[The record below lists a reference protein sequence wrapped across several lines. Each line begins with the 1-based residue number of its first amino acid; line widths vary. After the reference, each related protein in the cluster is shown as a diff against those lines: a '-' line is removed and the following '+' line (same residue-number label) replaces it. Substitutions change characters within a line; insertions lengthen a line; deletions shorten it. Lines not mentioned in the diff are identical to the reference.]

1 MEVDDARRQA
11 LGTFDDHQVAR
22 HEVAVHEHL
31 GLVER
36 RVDQE
41 LEAAVEHDLVFVGQ
55 FDAEVAADEPF
66 PGRGQVRGAAGCRHR
81 AAAWRRWTSV
91 AI

>member
-1 MEVDDARRQA
+1 
-11 LGTFDDHQVAR
+11 
-22 HEVAVHEHL
+22 VHEHL

-66 PGRGQVRGAAGCRHR
+66 REEVQFAAQQGAVIGRQRGGGGGELPFDQHVEHR
-81 AAAWRRWTSV
+81 RISRSASDRSAFSASR
-91 AI
+91 